1 MTDLVLIV
9 ATLAFVA
16 ICVAYIGWCDRII
29 GPDEPYGDAAGMAP
43 PADAVGVTAAH
54 EGASA

>member
-29 GPDEPYGDAAGMAP
+29 GPDEPADGSGDTDAGNTGAT
-43 PADAVGVTAAH
+43 DAGVHAEVTT
-54 EGASA
+54 

>member
-29 GPDEPYGDAAGMAP
+29 GPDEPADGSGDTDAGT
-43 PADAVGVTAAH
+43 PAQRMPAYTQR
-54 EGASA
+54 